1 MTDSIERKFLLTVSV
16 KLYLMFLT
24 IDCFWCSGIN
34 TSRHVMKC
42 EILNSGDIA
51 WKRST
56 VTHIVLKIWSW
67 CESQIAGAMWGS
79 WCLTDIASNAPL
91 WSESLCSSSEN
102 IPQMQSV
109 HLPFSPP
116 PPPPQFQ
123 ILRTFKIS
131 ISPVCRVIWVF
142 RGGGVGL
149 VFPHYITRKIC
160 FKASVLHNTQCALY
174 IAQYI
179 YRTQNIL
186 YTHMCP
192 WKSTLHRK
200 HLGCSLTK
208 KREHVENTILY
219 YLYTLHSIAWHCIGG
234 GWVGLEV
241 AEQTALDN
249 EAKYLARRRLP
260 GFLDQIHIL
269 PTHHTSKHIRLHPP
283 TPFSPKLRPLAYKY
297 VCKKLTFFI
306 FCVFPLFTRG
316 WGGT

>member
-1 MTDSIERKFLLTVSV
+1 MPHRHCLKCPIVMWVSLLLLWEHSPDA
-16 KLYLMFLT
+16 
-24 IDCFWCSGIN
+24 I
-34 TSRHVMKC
+34 
-42 EILNSGDIA
+42 
-51 WKRST
+51 
-56 VTHIVLKIWSW
+56 
-67 CESQIAGAMWGS
+67 GAP
-79 WCLTDIASNAPL
+79 PL
-91 WSESLCSSSEN
+91 FTSSSSSS
-102 IPQMQSV
+102 ISDFKKC
-109 HLPFSPP
+109 L
-116 PPPPQFQ
+116 
-123 ILRTFKIS
+123 KIS

-149 VFPHYITRKIC
+149 VFPHCITRKIC

-179 YRTQNIL
+179 YRTQNIV

-297 VCKKLTFFI
+297 VRLCKKLTFFI
-306 FCVFPLFTRG
+306 FCVFPLFTGG
-316 WGGT
+316 WGWNLQLNLHWWPILPGPFSSLKG

>member
-1 MTDSIERKFLLTVSV
+1 MWITIACVIWVEC
-16 KLYLMFLT
+16 LY
-24 IDCFWCSGIN
+24 
-34 TSRHVMKC
+34 SRHCFKFDAVRMPYMWLMPYGHCLKCPIVMWVPPPLPPLLLLLW
-42 EILNSGDIA
+42 EHSPDAI
-51 WKRST
+51 
-56 VTHIVLKIWSW
+56 
-67 CESQIAGAMWGS
+67 GAP
-79 WCLTDIASNAPL
+79 PL
-91 WSESLCSSSEN
+91 FTSSSSS
-102 IPQMQSV
+102 ISD
-109 HLPFSPP
+109 FKKC
-116 PPPPQFQ
+116 
-123 ILRTFKIS
+123 FKIS

-149 VFPHYITRKIC
+149 VFPHCITRKIC

-179 YRTQNIL
+179 YITQNIV

-219 YLYTLHSIAWHCIGG
+219 YLCTLHSIAWHCIGG

>member
-1 MTDSIERKFLLTVSV
+1 MRSFAIEESKPP
-16 KLYLMFLT
+16 
-24 IDCFWCSGIN
+24 
-34 TSRHVMKC
+34 
-42 EILNSGDIA
+42 
-51 WKRST
+51 
-56 VTHIVLKIWSW
+56 W
-67 CESQIAGAMWGS
+67 CEVVDAVQTLPQM
-79 WCLTDIASNAPL
+79 PH

-109 HLPFSPP
+109 HLPFS

-149 VFPHYITRKIC
+149 VFPHCITRKIC
-160 FKASVLHNTQCALY
+160 FKASVLHTTQCALY

-179 YRTQNIL
+179 YTELRIYVPLKEYIAQKTLGMQPDKEERT
-186 YTHMCP
+186 C
-192 WKSTLHRK
+192 WK
-200 HLGCSLTK
+200 
-208 KREHVENTILY
+208 Y
-219 YLYTLHSIAWHCIGG
+219 YFVLFIYSSIAWHCIGG

-297 VCKKLTFFI
+297 VRLCKKLTFFI
-306 FCVFPLFTRG
+306 FCVFPLFTGG
-316 WGGT
+316 WGWNLQLNLHWWPILPGPFSSLKG